1 MAQDDILWRGT
12 AHDGQFRILAVSST
26 NTAQTARDLHDLS
39 PINTL
44 LLGKMISATA
54 LMSLDL
60 KVPEAEISLRLE
72 GDGPVRGAL
81 MVCSGSGDLR
91 GYAWEPQLWL
101 DDTQENFFPVRNL
114 GKGTLSVI
122 RSYPNKQPAV
132 STTELSKGELAQN
145 LAHYFDLSE
154 QVPTAVNLGVLID
167 HNAMVRASG
176 GFIIQQLPQADPAL
190 ADEIMAALQKTP
202 NVSDL
207 MDMGLTLPQIITR
220 FVVPQAKLD
229 LQPAGTL
236 RYRCNCSR
244 ERFERALLLLGLDE
258 LQEMAEGVDPVCHF
272 CNTSHHFSPEDM
284 KKLIS
289 EVQAKP

>member
-12 AHDGQFRILAVSST
+12 AHDGQIRVFAVSST
-26 NTAQTARDLHDLS
+26 ITAQTARDLHDLS

-60 KVPEAEISLRLE
+60 KVAEAEISLRLE
-72 GDGPVRGAL
+72 GEGPVRGAL

-91 GYAWEPQLWL
+91 GYAFQPQLWL
-101 DDTQENFFPVRNL
+101 DDAQENFFPVRNL

-122 RSYPNKQPAV
+122 RSYPNKKPAV
-132 STTELSKGELAQN
+132 STTELMEGELAQN

-154 QVPTAVNLGVLID
+154 QVPTAINLGVLID
-167 HNAMVRASG
+167 QNAMVRASG

-190 ADEIMAALQKTP
+190 ADQITAALQKTP

-207 MDMGLTLPQIITR
+207 MDMGLTLPEIITR

-229 LQPAGTL
+229 LQLATSL

-244 ERFERALLLLGLDE
+244 ERFERALLLLGLQE
-258 LQEMAEGVDPVCHF
+258 LREMAEGIDPVCHF
-272 CNTSHHFSPEDM
+272 CNASYHFGPQDM
-284 KKLIS
+284 KKLIKELES
-289 EVQAKP
+289 KP

>member
-12 AHDGQFRILAVSST
+12 AHDGQFRVFAVSST
-26 NTAQTARDLHDLS
+26 ITAQTARDLHDLS

-60 KVPEAEISLRLE
+60 KVAEAEISLRLE

-91 GYAWEPQLWL
+91 GYAFQPQLWL
-101 DDTQENFFPVRNL
+101 EDAQENFFPVRNL

-122 RSYPNKQPAV
+122 RSYPNKKPAV
-132 STTELSKGELAQN
+132 STTELSEGELAQN

-154 QVPTAVNLGVLID
+154 QVPTAINLGVLID
-167 HNAMVRASG
+167 QNAMVRASG

-190 ADEIMAALQKTP
+190 ADQITAALQKTP

-207 MDMGLTLPQIITR
+207 MDMGLTLPEIITR
-220 FVVPQAKLD
+220 FVVPEAKLD
-229 LQPAGTL
+229 LQLARSL
-236 RYRCNCSR
+236 RYRCNCSK
-244 ERFERALLLLGLDE
+244 ERFERALLLLGLQE
-258 LQEMAEGVDPVCHF
+258 LREMAEGIDPVCHF
-272 CNTSHHFSPEDM
+272 CNASYHFSPQDM
-284 KKLIS
+284 KKLIEELES
-289 EVQAKP
+289 KP

>member
-1 MAQDDILWRGT
+1 MAHDDTVWRGT
-12 AHDGQFRILAVSST
+12 AHDGQFRILAVAST
-26 NTAQTARDLHDLS
+26 STTQMARDLHDLS

-81 MVCSGSGDLR
+81 MVCSGTGDLR
-91 GYAWEPQLWL
+91 GYAFQPQLWL
-101 DDTQENFFPVRNL
+101 DNAEENFFPVRNL

-122 RSYPNKQPAV
+122 RAYPNKKPTV
-132 STTELSKGELAQN
+132 STTPLIEGELAQN

-167 HNAMVRASG
+167 QSAMVRASG

-190 ADEIMAALQKTP
+190 ADEIGAALQKTP

-220 FVVPQAKLD
+220 FIIPEEELN
-229 LQPAGTL
+229 LQPAGNL
-236 RYRCNCSR
+236 RYKCNCSR

-258 LQEMAEGVDPVCHF
+258 LQEMADGIDPVCHF
-272 CNTSHHFSPEDM
+272 CNASYHFSPQDM
-284 KKLIS
+284 EKLITEIKTKS
-289 EVQAKP
+289 